1 MTPRTSWRWTP
12 EIIQVCSLMWNQDK
26 SYLDIAREFG
36 ITRNMVSGLASRNR
50 DLFPNREKHITTVN
64 KIVKKEIKK
73 KVKVKKAVTVKEE
86 KKLHSTFHGTKQAE
100 YIDPALDDFEI
111 GRLPGLSLL
120 DNNGCFYPLTS
131 CTPHMFCSHV
141 RMLGK
146 RYCEYHVEKTK
157 GYQGIAFGYRERY
170 DRNIVRVGD

>member
-12 EIIQVCSLMWNQDK
+12 EIIQACSLMWANGK
-26 SYLDIAREFG
+26 SYIEIAQEFG
-36 ITRNMVSGLASRNR
+36 INRNMVAGIARRNR
-50 DLFPNREKHITTVN
+50 ELFPRRASEDDSLIKKLN
-64 KIVKKEIKK
+64 VKKRKDKK
-73 KVKVKKAVTVKEE
+73 RKAVTVKEE

-100 YIDPALDDFEI
+100 YIDPVLDEFEI
-111 GRLPGLSLL
+111 GRLPGLSLI
-120 DNNGCFYPLTS
+120 DNEGCCYPLTS
-131 CTPHMFCSHV
+131 NSPHRFCSHA

-170 DRNIVRVGD
+170 DRNVIHERA